1 MRYADVLLMAA
12 ELESVNAQSYFDEV
26 RARAGLSPKAV
37 NKANIMQERFYEFA
51 FEGLRYW
58 DLLRQGVETA
68 AGVIAENGVDVLSGN
83 SPDKV
88 SIEAANII
96 AKRGLSQIPQTQIN
110 YSNNVLKQNEGW

>member
-1 MRYADVLLMAA
+1 
-12 ELESVNAQSYFDEV
+12 
-26 RARAGLSPKAV
+26 
-37 NKANIMQERFYEFA
+37 MQERFYEFA

-68 AGVIAENGVDVLSGN
+68 AGVIAESGVDVLSGN
-83 SPDKV
+83 SPDKI

-110 YSNNVLKQNEGW
+110 YSNNMLKQNEGW